1 MKKFTKFEIA
11 AMKRTA
17 ANVDQFIRRRNVL
30 QAKKDEI
37 DAELA
42 IVNASIDAADG
53 PTKAMTGGY
62 GSEDLFEKVITDT
75 GKVNKEGT
83 PVKTTKFVLKYPETI
98 IPVEEKCDCD
108 CVEECNAESV
118 VCEEVSEEVSEAAN
132 FETID

>member
-17 ANVDQFIRRRNVL
+17 ANVNQFIRRRNVL

-75 GKVNKEGT
+75 GKVTEEGT
-83 PVKTTKFVLKYPETI
+83 PVKTTKFIPKYPETI
-98 IPVEEKCDCD
+98 IPVEEECNCDCAISLPKTED
-108 CVEECNAESV
+108 V
-118 VCEEVSEEVSEAAN
+118 VCEESV
-132 FETID
+132 ETEL

>member
-17 ANVDQFIRRRNVL
+17 ANVDQFVRRRNVL

-42 IVNASIDAADG
+42 TVNASIDAADG
-53 PTKAMTGGY
+53 PTKTMTGGY
-62 GSEDLFEKVITDT
+62 GSEDIFEKVITDT
-75 GKVNKEGT
+75 GKVTKEGT

-98 IPVEEKCDCD
+98 IPVEKECNCG
-108 CVEECNAESV
+108 CTEECNTEDV
-118 VCEEVSEEVSEAAN
+118 VCEESVEA
-132 FETID
+132 EL

>member
-17 ANVDQFIRRRNVL
+17 ANVDQFVRRRNVL

-75 GKVNKEGT
+75 GKVTKEGA
-83 PVKTTKFVLKYPETI
+83 PIKTTKFALKYPETV
-98 IPVEEKCDCD
+98 IPVEEETCNCPCDEDVAC
-108 CVEECNAESV
+108 EESV
-118 VCEEVSEEVSEAAN
+118 EA
-132 FETID
+132 EL

>member
-42 IVNASIDAADG
+42 TVNASIDAADG
-53 PTKAMTGGY
+53 PTKTMTGGY

-108 CVEECNAESV
+108 CAEECNTESV
-118 VCEEVSEEVSEAAN
+118 VMEESV
-132 FETID
+132 ETEL